1 MFLFL
6 VTPCL
11 VVAVQPCVEW
21 IPIKK
26 KKKSFEGSTIKSITS
41 QFELHQ
47 LIKEPT
53 YLLENYSSC
62 IDLIFTSH
70 PNTVVESGVHLS
82 LYPNCHH
89 QIIFAKFN
97 LKIYYTPPYLR
108 EVWHYKEANADLMKR
123 AINNIN
129 WEKAFSNT
137 NITQESFSILN
148 ILNNYIPHE
157 TIICDDKDPPWFNS
171 RIKSLIENKNNN

>member
-1 MFLFL
+1 MFLFF
-6 VTPCL
+6 VTPCF
-11 VVAVQPCVEW
+11 VVAVQPRMEW

-26 KKKSFEGSTIKSITS
+26 KKSITS

-53 YLLENYSSC
+53 HLLESYSSC

-70 PNTVVESGVHLS
+70 PNTVAQSGIHPS

-97 LKIYYTPPYLR
+97 LKIYYTPPYLT
-108 EVWHYKEANADLMKR
+108 EVWHYKEANADLIKR
-123 AINNIN
+123 AINNFN

-137 NITQESFSILN
+137 NITEKVSWS
-148 ILNNYIPHE
+148 
-157 TIICDDKDPPWFNS
+157 
-171 RIKSLIENKNNN
+171 